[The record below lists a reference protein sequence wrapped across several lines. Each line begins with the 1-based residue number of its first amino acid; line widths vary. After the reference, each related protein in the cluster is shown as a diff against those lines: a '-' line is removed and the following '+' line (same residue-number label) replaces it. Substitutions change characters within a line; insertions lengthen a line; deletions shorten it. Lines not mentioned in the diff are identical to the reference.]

1 MGFVQVWGFFV
12 LFFFC
17 TVVGLDYCILVRYAD
32 VYSPVICGEK
42 KTSVEVFGGGGL
54 HFFLRIE
61 LLNFE

>member
-1 MGFVQVWGFFV
+1 MGFVQVWAFFV

-42 KTSVEVFGGGGL
+42 KTSVEVLGGVT
-54 HFFLRIE
+54 FLFKNRTIE
-61 LLNFE
+61 F

>member
-42 KTSVEVFGGGGL
+42 KTSVEVLGGVT
-54 HFFLRIE
+54 FLFKNRTIE
-61 LLNFE
+61 F